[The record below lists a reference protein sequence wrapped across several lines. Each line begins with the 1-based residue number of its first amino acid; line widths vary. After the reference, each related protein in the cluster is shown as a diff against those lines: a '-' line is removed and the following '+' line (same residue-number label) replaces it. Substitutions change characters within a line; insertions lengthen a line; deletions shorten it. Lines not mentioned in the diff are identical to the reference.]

1 MYNAK
6 SIFNMN
12 SIANR
17 FRLAYLLFTLLLCGT
32 FIAIFD
38 IAEGKVEQ
46 VLVESY
52 LLQQLQVAAQ
62 EGQLASDLKQAYDL
76 PPDVAIY
83 PLASAPENLKAKV
96 AEVIQEQE
104 VITDEGKEAELYFF
118 KYHYQGQ
125 DFVLSYLDRGITTL
139 SDSNQYPVLVIFEQ
153 LEDIFYKALI
163 GVLLLSVLVALLF
176 SYFSSKAIVKPIL
189 DLKKAVEADTLQPA
203 NQLGELTNL
212 PTEVGVLARAI
223 DDKNHKLSQYLK
235 REQLFT
241 GDVSHEL
248 RTPLTVIMGASEVLA
263 TRLEHDSKAIEFT
276 NRIST
281 TAKDTSDI
289 ISALLLLS
297 REPEKLDKP
306 LTSINTIVHN
316 EVARLGYLVNHK
328 PVSCVIEA
336 DREHNAHVRPELLKM
351 ALGNLIKNAF
361 QYTDQG
367 QVVIHIDAQKITVSD
382 TGLGIPDSMMPLLY
396 ERFERIEPKHMKV
409 EGSGLGLSIIQ
420 RIMTHLGWTLTHSN
434 NHSGGS
440 TFTIFYD

>member
-1 MYNAK
+1 MFTAK

-32 FIAIFD
+32 FITIFN
-38 IAEGKVEQ
+38 IAEDKVEQ

-52 LLQQLQVAAQ
+52 LLQQLQMAAQ
-62 EGQLASDLKQAYDL
+62 ERQLGTGLSQIQGL
-76 PPDVAIY
+76 PSDVAIY
-83 PLASAPENLKAKV
+83 PLASAPEHLKTQAV
-96 AEVIQEQE
+96 DSIQEQE
-104 VITDEGKEAELYFF
+104 VITENGQEAELYFF
-118 KYHYQGQ
+118 KHHYQGQ
-125 DFVLSYLDRGITTL
+125 DFVLSYLDRGVTTL
-139 SDSNQYPVLVIFEQ
+139 SDSNQYPVLIIFEQ

-189 DLKKAVEADTLQPA
+189 DLKKAVETDTLQSRS
-203 NQLGELTNL
+203 QLGKLTNL

-223 DDKNHKLSQYLK
+223 DDKNNKLSQYLK

-263 TRLEHDSKAIEFT
+263 TRLENDSKAIEFT

-306 LTSINTIVHN
+306 LTLINSIVHN
-316 EVARLGYLVNHK
+316 EVARLGYLINHK
-328 PVSCVIEA
+328 SVSYVIEA
-336 DREHNAHVRPELLKM
+336 DQERNAHVRPELLKM

-361 QYTDQG
+361 QYTEQG

-396 ERFERIEPKHMKV
+396 ERFERIEPNNMKV
-409 EGSGLGLSIIQ
+409 EGSGLGLSIVQ
-420 RIMTHLGWTLTHSN
+420 RIMSHLGWRLAHSN
-434 NHSGGS
+434 NPEGGS
-440 TFTIFYD
+440 TFSIFYD